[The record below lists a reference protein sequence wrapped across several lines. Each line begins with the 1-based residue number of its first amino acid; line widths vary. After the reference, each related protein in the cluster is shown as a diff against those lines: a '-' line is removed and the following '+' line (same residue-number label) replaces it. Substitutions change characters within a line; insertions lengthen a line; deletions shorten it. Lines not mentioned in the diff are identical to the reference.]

1 MKHYKKSIP
10 DVIVLENEVYKDER
24 GFFYES
30 FVQKEFNE
38 IVGREISF
46 VQDNCASSRRGVLR
60 GMHYQEEPYAQGKL
74 ISVIEGEIYDVALDI
89 REGSS
94 SYGQWTS
101 EYLSSK
107 NKKQMWIPE
116 GFAHGYLALTENV
129 FINYKT
135 TNYYSKKY
143 ERVITYNNDDYKVNW
158 PDHVK
163 YIISE
168 KDLIDL

>member
-1 MKHYKKSIP
+1 MKHYKKNIP
-10 DVIVLENEVYKDER
+10 DVIVLENKVHKDER
-24 GFFYES
+24 GYFYES

-38 IVGREISF
+38 IIGKEVSF

-74 ISVIEGEIYDVALDI
+74 ISVIQGEIYDVALDI
-89 REGSS
+89 RRGSP

-101 EYLSSK
+101 EYLSNK

-135 TNYYSKKY
+135 TNYYSKKH
-143 ERVITYNNDDYKVNW
+143 ERVITYNNDDYKINW
-158 PDHVK
+158 PDQVK

>member
-1 MKHYKKSIP
+1 MKHYKKNIP
-10 DVIVLENEVYKDER
+10 DVIVLENKVHKDER
-24 GFFYES
+24 GYFYES

-38 IVGREISF
+38 IIGKEVSF

-60 GMHYQEEPYAQGKL
+60 GMHYQEDPYAQGKL
-74 ISVIEGEIYDVALDI
+74 ISVIQGEIYDVALDI
-89 REGSS
+89 RTGSP

-101 EYLSSK
+101 EYLSNK

-135 TNYYSKKY
+135 TNYYSKKH
-143 ERVITYNNDDYKVNW
+143 ERVITYNNDDYKINW
-158 PDHVK
+158 PDQVK